1 MIGPALRGPDQI
13 YAAAPARRLEP
24 RCLREFVIVDSGL

>member
-1 MIGPALRGPDQI
+1 MVLIKSALT
-13 YAAAPARRLEP
+13 APARRLEP